1 MIVKI
6 LFVTTCIGLSQSVTY
21 PALTRQQYAEI
32 VAQQQ
37 TVPEH
42 QPQTISIIPK
52 RHYKP
57 TPQALV
63 DEEPVPSPAQYK
75 QVLEQPV
82 YYQQQPQQYPQP
94 APQPQYVPQP
104 QYQSPPPKAPKYKAP
119 AGAGY
124 KLESQQEPAQAPE
137 EYDPN
142 PQYQFGFDI
151 HDDENTNYHNRKE
164 QRDGDKIT
172 GSYSVVDSDG
182 FIRTVTY
189 TADPKEGFKAEVSRE
204 PTDIRVKI
212 PTPAPQPAPQQY
224 KLAPAPSQYKKP
236 SPQVQYVEREQEEA
250 PRAQYV
256 ASPSYPAPSQYRLV
270 QQPSS
275 KSQSPSPLFQAVQ
288 YEQ

>member
-94 APQPQYVPQP
+94 APQ
-104 QYQSPPPKAPKYKAP
+104 
-119 AGAGY
+119 
-124 KLESQQEPAQAPE
+124 
-137 EYDPN
+137 PN

>member
-1 MIVKI
+1 MIVKL
-6 LFVTTCIGLSQSVTY
+6 LFVTACIGVSQSVTY
-21 PALTRQQYAEI
+21 SALTREQYAEI

-37 TVPEH
+37 TAPEH
-42 QPQTISIIPK
+42 QPQTISITPK

-63 DEEPVPSPAQYK
+63 EEEAVPSPAQYK

-82 YYQQQPQQYPQP
+82 YYQQYPQP

-104 QYQSPPPKAPKYKAP
+104 QYQASPPPKAPKYKTP
-119 AGAGY
+119 AGGAGY
-124 KLESQQEPAQAPE
+124 KQEPAQPAE

-164 QRDGDKIT
+164 QREGDKIT

-212 PTPAPQPAPQQY
+212 PTPAPVTPQQY
-224 KLAPAPSQYKKP
+224 KLAPAPSPYKKHVSGP
-236 SPQVQYVEREQEEA
+236 VQYVERAEQEEQA
-250 PRAQYV
+250 PRSQYIAV
-256 ASPSYPAPSQYRLV
+256 PASSPAYPAPSQYRLV
-270 QQPSS
+270 QASS
-275 KSQSPSPLFQAVQ
+275 KTQSASPLFQAAQ
-288 YEQ
+288 YEK